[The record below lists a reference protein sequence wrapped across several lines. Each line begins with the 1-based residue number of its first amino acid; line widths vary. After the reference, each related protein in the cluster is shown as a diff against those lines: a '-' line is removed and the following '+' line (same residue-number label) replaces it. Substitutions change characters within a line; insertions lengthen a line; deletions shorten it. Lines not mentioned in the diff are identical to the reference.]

1 MTLRNAA
8 LAALAS
14 VLVSVFA
21 HANPNYTIDYL
32 ALPSTPA
39 SDTFVESNIN
49 NLNEVVMY
57 TSTSTNSY
65 LYNPFTH
72 AITTLP
78 NDPDAQ
84 TNTTEFAGLN
94 DTGTIVGNYEPT
106 TLGTYQ
112 SLSFNGSAFL
122 NISPPASRN
131 TDFSAAFG
139 INDLNQ
145 VVGTWEVASDHEQG
159 YLLSGGTYTTIDDPG
174 YDTELYGINSHGE
187 IIGVNYLVGPDTPV
201 LGFSYQ
207 GGVFTPITVA
217 GFSNL
222 APFGINDSG
231 EIVGI
236 VSNSNNDAGPYESFV
251 DIGGVSSLFS
261 IPGAEQTTITG
272 VNNAGYLVGDYTDAN
287 GSGGSF
293 LAIPTTPDAAS
304 SALVLA
310 GALVGLGAFGR
321 FVRRAA

>member
-1 MTLRNAA
+1 MTIRLAAVAA
-8 LAALAS
+8 LVS
-14 VLVSVFA
+14 VLGPVFA

-39 SDTFVESNIN
+39 SDTFVESNIS
-49 NLNEVVMY
+49 NLNEVVMFK
-57 TSTSTNSY
+57 STSTNTY
-65 LYNPFTH
+65 LYNPLTQ
-72 AITTLP
+72 AIATLP

-84 TNTTEFAGLN
+84 TNTTVFAGLN
-94 DTGTIVGNYEPT
+94 DSGLLVGNYEPT

-112 SLSFNGSAFL
+112 SFGSDGSAFL
-122 NISPPASRN
+122 NITPPASLN
-131 TDFSAAFG
+131 TDFSAAFD

-145 VVGTWEVASDHEQG
+145 VVGTWETQSDHEQG

-174 YDTELYGINSHGE
+174 FDTELYGINNHGE
-187 IIGVNYLVGPDTPV
+187 IVGVNYLVGPNPPV

-222 APFGINDSG
+222 APAGINDSG
-231 EIVGI
+231 EIVGT
-236 VSNSNNDAGPYESFV
+236 VSNSNDDEGPYESFV
-251 DIGGVSSLFS
+251 EIGGVTSLFS
-261 IPGAEQTTITG
+261 IPGAEQTAITG
-272 VNNAGYLVGDYTDAN
+272 VNNAGDLVGDYTNAD

-304 SALVLA
+304 SALLLA
-310 GALVGLGAFGR
+310 AALVGLSAFGK
-321 FVRRAA
+321 FGRRPA